1 MLPTTTS
8 PLLRPWRTL
17 KVSAR
22 SRSSSP
28 SIVLEG
34 ALDAE
39 RGVDGPLR
47 MVLVG
52 DRRAEERHDAV
63 TEELV
68 HRALVAV
75 DLGQHEL
82 ERALHQRVHVLGV
95 EPRRERGEAGDVH
108 EEDGDLLALA
118 LEGGLGGEDAVGE
131 VLGGVRA
138 GLAKSAGA
146 AVRRQAARSE
156 DRTGRRAGSSV
167 PQAGARGDEARATAR
182 AEPRARGTVLPA
194 PGAFHACPT
203 NSRPPRMVFATAVQ
217 I

>member
-17 KVSAR
+17 KVERALALQLV
-22 SRSSSP
+22 

-39 RGVDGPLR
+39 RGAHGPLR

-68 HRALVAV
+68 HRALVPV

-82 ERALHQRVHVLGV
+82 ERVRHERVHVLGV
-95 EPRRERGEAGDVH
+95 EPGESAVKP
-108 EEDGDLLALA
+108 ETSTKRTVTCLRSPSRAALR
-118 LEGGLGGEDAVGE
+118 GEDALGE
-131 VLGGVRA
+131 VLRGV
-138 GLAKSAGA
+138 
-146 AVRRQAARSE
+146 
-156 DRTGRRAGSSV
+156 GRRAREVRRPGGAVSEGC
-167 PQAGARGDEARATAR
+167 PQ
-182 AEPRARGTVLPA
+182 
-194 PGAFHACPT
+194 
-203 NSRPPRMVFATAVQ
+203 
-217 I
+217 